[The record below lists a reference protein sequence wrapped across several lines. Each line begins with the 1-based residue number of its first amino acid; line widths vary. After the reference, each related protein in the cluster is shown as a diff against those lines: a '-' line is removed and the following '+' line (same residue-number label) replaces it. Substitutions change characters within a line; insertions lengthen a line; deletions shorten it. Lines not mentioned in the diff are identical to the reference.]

1 MMLKLIFRLAYTII
15 LFIEALIIARI
26 VLILIN
32 ANTDNL
38 FAGWVNNTSEIFISP
53 FAGIIANNLLID
65 NFVLPL
71 TPIIAL
77 VFYIIAAFILS
88 ELLKSFSRG

>member
-1 MMLKLIFRLAYTII
+1 MLKLIFRLAYTAI
-15 LFIEALIIARI
+15 LFIEALVITRI

-38 FAGWVNNTSEIFISP
+38 FAGWVKNTSEMFISP
-53 FAGIIANNLLID
+53 FAGITANNLQID

-88 ELLKSFSRG
+88 ELLKSFSRE

>member
-1 MMLKLIFRLAYTII
+1 MLKLIFRLAYTAI
-15 LFIEALIIARI
+15 LFIEALIITRI

-38 FAGWVNNTSEIFISP
+38 FAGWVKNTSEIFISP
-53 FAGIIANNLLID
+53 FAGITANNLQID
-65 NFVLPL
+65 NFALPL

-88 ELLKSFSRG
+88 ELLKSFSRE

>member
-1 MMLKLIFRLAYTII
+1 MLKLIFRLAYTAI
-15 LFIEALIIARI
+15 LFIEALIITRI

-32 ANTDNL
+32 ANTENL
-38 FAGWVNNTSEIFISP
+38 FAGWVKNTSEIFISP
-53 FAGIIANNLLID
+53 FAGITANNLQID

-77 VFYIIAAFILS
+77 VFFIIAAFILS
-88 ELLKSFSRG
+88 ELLKSFSRE

>member
-1 MMLKLIFRLAYTII
+1 MLKLIFRLAYTAI
-15 LFIEALIIARI
+15 LFIEALIITRI

-32 ANTDNL
+32 ANADNL
-38 FAGWVNNTSEIFISP
+38 FAGWVKNTSEMFISP
-53 FAGIIANNLLID
+53 FVGITANNLQID

-88 ELLKSFSRG
+88 ELLKSFSRE

>member
-1 MMLKLIFRLAYTII
+1 MLKLIFRLAYTII
-15 LFIEALIIARI
+15 LFIEALIMTRI

-32 ANTDNL
+32 ANTGNP
-38 FAGWVNNTSEIFISP
+38 FAGWVKNTSEMFISP
-53 FAGIIANNLLID
+53 FVGITANNLQID

-88 ELLKSFSRG
+88 ELLKSFSRE

>member
-1 MMLKLIFRLAYTII
+1 MLKLIFRLAYTAI
-15 LFIEALIIARI
+15 LFIEALIITRI

-38 FAGWVNNTSEIFISP
+38 FAGWVKNTSEMFISP
-53 FAGIIANNLLID
+53 FAGITANNLQID

-77 VFYIIAAFILS
+77 VFFIIAAFILS
-88 ELLKSFSRG
+88 ELLKSFSRE